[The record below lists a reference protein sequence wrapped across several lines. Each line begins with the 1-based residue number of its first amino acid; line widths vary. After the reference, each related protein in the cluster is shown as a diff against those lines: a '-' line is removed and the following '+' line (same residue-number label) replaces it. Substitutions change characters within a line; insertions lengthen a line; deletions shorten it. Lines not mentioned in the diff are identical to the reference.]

1 MAKGYLMGKTGSTAT
16 ALLVAG
22 MLLASA
28 VLAAD
33 EPPGRVSDT
42 GYGMALY
49 EYYQGNAFDAL
60 ARLNVAREEGGI
72 DGHGDHPAL
81 VEGGLMLAY
90 GMTREA
96 RTLFE
101 NLLDDAD
108 VSVEAR
114 NQAWFYLGKVFWL
127 EGDSPAALGAL
138 DRVNADSLERNNLDL
153 YHEWLYLRAQ
163 LAMAGT
169 GAEASESV
177 EDMIQALPPGSPW
190 RAYLQYNR
198 AVRLLAGQESD
209 EAVSLLSGLASRLQ
223 EWPTTEQD
231 IAAEMSALEEQVRL
245 SLGRFHLAQGDFQ
258 GAMTSLAAIPLDG
271 VFSDQALFE
280 YAVAASRQENP
291 GLALQA
297 LDTLQGRPLFTSWLQ
312 QVPYARGFILE
323 QMNRREDALRAYRT
337 ASDHYA
343 ELDSRLAREQQQ
355 LSEARLVT
363 ALSFVREGESQPAA
377 DASARPLPGE
387 KNIMT
392 DAYGRVRVQPADFS
406 LAALL
411 ATEPFQLALRDLHEL
426 YRLRD
431 SLAGWQQELES
442 FEVMLATRRARR
454 EARIRETQDSLE
466 ALNADQWL
474 ALQAGYRARIEAASA
489 REDAW
494 FFMTRKQRALASQ
507 IDEIEARLAGL
518 PDDASTR
525 KQRQTFARMKARFL
539 WQVEDDYPVNRWAA
553 VSQLQGLDRELE
565 SFVGQRQFIEQEM
578 ASDDL
583 MREFANRIDE
593 QHNRLRKVSDD
604 LERVL
609 EQNRVRLLDQVRNE
623 LASQRG
629 NVAGYL
635 RVSRHAEARLADELF
650 LGVNAAISG
659 SEAGGGDE

>member
-1 MAKGYLMGKTGSTAT
+1 MGKTGSTVT
-16 ALLVAG
+16 ALQVAG
-22 MLLASA
+22 LLLASS

-33 EPPGRVSDT
+33 EPPERVSDT
-42 GYGMALY
+42 AYGMALY
-49 EYYQGNAFDAL
+49 DYYQGNTFDAL
-60 ARLNVAREEGGI
+60 VQLNVAVEDGGI
-72 DGHGDHPAL
+72 EGHGDHPAL

-127 EGDSPAALGAL
+127 EGDNPAALGAL
-138 DRVNADSLERNNLDL
+138 DRANADGLERNNPDL
-153 YHEWLYLRAQ
+153 YYEWLYLRAQ
-163 LAMAGT
+163 LAMADT
-169 GAEASESV
+169 GPQVSEPV

-190 RAYLQYNR
+190 RAYLQYNK

-223 EWPTTEQD
+223 KWPTTEPD

-245 SLGRFHLAQGDFQ
+245 SLGRLHLAQGDFQ
-258 GAMTSLAAIPLDG
+258 GAMAGLSAIPLDG

-297 LDTLQGRPLFTSWLQ
+297 LDTLQDRPLFTPWLQ

-323 QMNRREDALRAYRT
+323 QMNRPDNALRAYRT

-343 ELDSRLAREQQQ
+343 ELDSQLARDQQ
-355 LSEARLVT
+355 LLSESRLVR
-363 ALSFVREGESQPAA
+363 ALSFLRAGESQPAA
-377 DASARPLPGE
+377 GASARPLPGE
-387 KNIMT
+387 KSIMT
-392 DAYGRVRVQPADFS
+392 DAYGRVQVQPADFS

-426 YRLRD
+426 YRLQD
-431 SLAGWQQELES
+431 SLAGWQQQLES

-474 ALQAGYRARIEAASA
+474 ALQADYQARIEAAST
-489 REDAW
+489 REDAR
-494 FFMTRKQRALASQ
+494 FFMTQKQQALASR
-507 IDEIEARLAGL
+507 IDEVEARLAVL

-525 KQRQTFARMKARFL
+525 RQRQAFARMKAYFL
-539 WQVEDDYPVNRWAA
+539 WQIEDDYSVNRWAA
-553 VSQLQGLDRELE
+553 VSQLKGLDREMQ
-565 SFVGQRQFIEQEM
+565 SFISQRQFIEKEM
-578 ASDDL
+578 ASDDPI
-583 MREFANRIDE
+583 RELANRIDE
-593 QHNRLRKVSDD
+593 QSNRLRRVSDD
-604 LERVL
+604 LETVL
-609 EQNRVRLLDQVRNE
+609 EQNRARLLDQVTHE
-623 LASQRG
+623 LASQREH
-629 NVAGYL
+629 VAGYL
-635 RVSRHAEARLADELF
+635 RASRHAEARLADELF